1 MDWNLFWNA
10 FGAVGTTAGSL
21 ITAIAVVV
29 AVRQYKQPL
38 IKKLK
43 ISFTTGFVVMN
54 DNSLGET
61 LHCITVSNTGIRPIV
76 ITMGVKN

>member
-43 ISFTTGFVVMN
+43 ISFTTGFVVIN

-61 LHCITVSNTGIRPIV
+61 LH
-76 ITMGVKN
+76 